1 MSNEKD
7 ELLFA
12 KSEVFLNFVYEY
24 FLNFHQLSIYSI
36 VQVHC
41 TGTKFFQNFLNI

>member
-24 FLNFHQLSIYSI
+24 FLNFHQLSKYSMY
-36 VQVHC
+36 
-41 TGTKFFQNFLNI
+41 TALEQNSFKKFLNI